1 MAIHPA
7 AAFQS
12 LLEASYHFRQWDCLA
27 AQGFPQELVVIALRQ
42 DNQLT
47 MSPLRGHPQ
56 AWVFAALERLTLHAS
71 LRQEVL

>member
-7 AAFQS
+7 AALQN
-12 LLEASYHFRQWDCLA
+12 LPEASYHFLQWDCPA
-27 AQGFPQELVVIALRQ
+27 PQEFPQELAVTALRQ

-47 MSPLRGHPQ
+47 MSPLRDHPQ